1 MKRVIP
7 PWSIC
12 RISKSFWSKS
22 SERGASA
29 RRASGGTG
37 NTPRKS
43 SMETAVVFVE
53 SLSEGTAH
61 HGILLVSWKW
71 PSPAIGI
78 LSVVLADRLY
88 EFAVKSWRHRG
99 GHNASWEPQNL
110 TPQLTCQD
118 SSISIKANC

>member
-12 RISKSFWSKS
+12 RMSKSFWSKS

-43 SMETAVVFVE
+43 SMETAVVFIE

-61 HGILLVSWKW
+61 NGILLASWKC
-71 PSPAIGI
+71 PSPAIGF

-88 EFAVKSWRHRG
+88 QFAVKSWRHRG
-99 GHNASWEPQNL
+99 GHNASWEPQN
-110 TPQLTCQD
+110 QIGRASCRERV
-118 SSISIKANC
+118 